1 MPPLADDQRRDLEK
15 VVIAARD
22 LAEEAA
28 RAALAKL
35 AVERAEPFVSMGP
48 EQRRLRNALRA
59 HARRSGGGAEG
70 YARLVE
76 EIAYIQWHRMLFAR
90 FLAEN
95 DLLMHPE
102 GAPLTIEECAD
113 LALEEGE
120 TDAWELAARYA
131 STMLPGIFARHHPA
145 VKVRFAPEAR
155 QALDAMLAD
164 LPRDMFIA
172 DDALGWVYQFWQ
184 ARRKKDVSARG
195 AKIGAGDVSPVTQL
209 FTEDYMVQFLLH
221 NTLGAWWAARH
232 PASPLIQAFTFLR
245 RTADGVPVAGTFPG
259 WPQRAAEVT
268 VIDPCCGSGHF
279 LVAAFELLRRMRIEE
294 EGLSVAEATVAV
306 IRDNLF
312 GLELDARCTRIAA
325 FALAFAA
332 WKAAGYRRLPLPN
345 IVCSGIP
352 IAGSVEEW
360 TRSADDDPAVRTT
373 LERLHVLFRNAPHLG
388 SLINPTDVP
397 VQGRMFMTDY
407 RRVEPLL
414 QRALARDRN
423 RDDPVA
429 SVFGVAAEGIARA
442 ARLLSG
448 TYTLVATNVPYL
460 ARGKQDQILTAFCD
474 VHYPASRTDLA
485 TVFVER
491 CRAFTMPCG
500 AYALVTPQNWLFLPT
515 YERLRRQFLQQQTWN
530 MVARLGEGGF
540 QSSMAAGAFT
550 ALLIVTQCLPD
561 EMHTFAS
568 IEAAEPRTPQGKSLA
583 LQRNPITH
591 VVQCEQLRGRQAA
604 IALARTT
611 AGAPLDAYARLY
623 EGMKPGQTQRV
634 TRKFWE
640 IDDFERWFLLSSSPS
655 GDAPYSGN
663 SEVILDPA
671 RIQDQGISEA
681 NTSGRDAWGKRGVLI
696 SKMRR
701 LPAALYLGAIYDN
714 NTFAIVPH
722 NEDDLPALWAFVS
735 SDAFSAG
742 VRAINQKLDAAL
754 SSVGA
759 VHFDRNHWRAVAS
772 SQGALPEPASN
783 DPTQWL
789 FQGHPAGSTTPLQV
803 AVARLLGYRWPAQ
816 QDVPVIPARNSPERR
831 KQLREAA
838 PQYDSLDRLADADG
852 IVCLPA
858 IAGERPAHERLRALL
873 ATACGDGWS
882 VAVQDELLAR
892 VGFAGTSLEAWLRDG
907 FFKQHCELF
916 HNRPFIWHIWDGL
929 RDGFS
934 ALVNYHRLDRARLE
948 KLIYTCLGAWIR
960 DRRAERDAGV
970 PGAEGKLVAA
980 LELQKKLEAILE
992 GEPPYDIYVRWKP
1005 LAQQPIGWEPDL
1017 NDGVRLNIR
1026 PFVTAGVLRSKF
1038 TINWNKDRGTNPD
1051 GSERRNDLH
1060 LSNEEKRRARAIGDS

>member
-1 MPPLADDQRRDLEK
+1 MPPLADTLRRAFEK
-15 VVIAARD
+15 AVINARDAAEAAARTA
-22 LAEEAA
+22 LT
-28 RAALAKL
+28 ALAL
-35 AVERAEPFVSMGP
+35 EREVAPAGFGA

-59 HARRSGGGAEG
+59 RARQLGNGEMSAGLSL
-70 YARLVE
+70 LVE
-76 EIAYIQWHRMLFAR
+76 EIAYEQWHRMLFVR

-95 DLLMHPE
+95 HLLMHPE
-102 GAPLTIEECAD
+102 GAAVTLQDCAD
-113 LALEEGE
+113 LALEAGEG
-120 TDAWELAARYA
+120 DAWQVATGFAAR
-131 STMLPGIFARHHPA
+131 MLPGIFRADAPA
-145 VKVRFAPEAR
+145 AQVRLAPEDLQRLERILA
-155 QALDAMLAD
+155 ALPVAI
-164 LPRDMFIA
+164 FSS
-172 DDALGWVYQFWQ
+172 DDGLGWAYQFWQ
-184 ARRKKDVSARG
+184 AKKKEEVNRSGR
-195 AKIGAGDVSPVTQL
+195 KIGGADLAPMTQL

-221 NTLGAWWAARH
+221 NSLGAWWAARH
-232 PASPLIQAFTFLR
+232 PASPLVQQMEYLR
-245 RTADGVPVAGTFPG
+245 FRDDGTPAAGTFPG

-279 LVAAFELLRRMRIEE
+279 LVAAFELLHRMRAEE
-294 EGLSVAEATVAV
+294 EGLSPAAAAEAVL
-306 IRDNLF
+306 RDNLF
-312 GLELDARCTRIAA
+312 GLELDARCTQIAA
-325 FALAFAA
+325 FALIFAA
-332 WKAAGYRRLPLPN
+332 WKAGGYRPLPLPN
-345 IVCSGIP
+345 IACSGIP
-352 IAGSVEEW
+352 IAGSMEEW
-360 TRSADDDPAVRTT
+360 TRLAGDDLAVRTT
-373 LERLHVLFRNAPHLG
+373 LERLHNLFRNAPHLG
-388 SLINPTDVP
+388 SLTNPTDVP
-397 VQGRMFMTDY
+397 VQERMFMADY

-423 RDDPVA
+423 SDDPVA
-429 SVFGVAAEGIARA
+429 GVFGAAAEGIARA
-442 ARLLSG
+442 ARLLAG

-474 VHYPASRTDLA
+474 IHYPDSRTDLA

-491 CRAFTMPCG
+491 CRAFTMPGG

-540 QSSMAAGAFT
+540 QSSTAAGAFT
-550 ALLIVTQCLPD
+550 ALLIVTQCPPD
-561 EMHTFAS
+561 EMHTFAG
-568 IEAAEPRTPQGKSLA
+568 IDAAEPRTPQGKSLV
-583 LQRNPITH
+583 LQRGPM
-591 VVQCEQLRGRQAA
+591 VRVGQCEQRHNRQAA
-604 IALARTT
+604 IALARTI

-655 GDAPYSGN
+655 GEAPYSGN
-663 SEVILDPA
+663 AEVILDPA
-671 RIQDQGISEA
+671 RIQDQGVSEA
-681 NTSGRDAWGKRGVLI
+681 NSSGRDAWGKRGVLI

-759 VHFDRNHWRAVAS
+759 VHFDRDHWRAVAS
-772 SQGALPEPASN
+772 SQGALPAPASS

-858 IAGERPAHERLRALL
+858 VSGEHPAHERLRSLL
-873 ATACGDGWS
+873 AAAYGNAWS
-882 VAVQDELLAR
+882 VAVQDELLAQA
-892 VGFAGTSLEAWLRDG
+892 GFAGKSLDSWLRDG
-907 FFKQHCELF
+907 FFKQHCDLF

-960 DRRAERDAGV
+960 ERRAERDAGV
-970 PGAEGKLVAA
+970 AGAEGKLVAA
-980 LELQKKLEAILE
+980 LELQQKLAAIRD
-992 GEPPYDIYVRWKP
+992 GEPPYDIYVRWKS

-1026 PFVTAGVLRSKF
+1026 PFVTAGILRSKF

-1051 GSERRNDLH
+1051 GSERLNDLH
-1060 LSNEEKRRARAIGDS
+1060 VSNAEKQRAREM